1 MKNEEDPYKYIAKI
15 KYTGNKM
22 WVTKMHFDI
31 FIREEPEYKEG
42 PRKFGKD
49 LNPNNLRPL
58 LIDTEN
64 LMLTS
69 KL

>member
-1 MKNEEDPYKYIAKI
+1 
-15 KYTGNKM
+15 
-22 WVTKMHFDI
+22 MHFDI